1 MKKDTINDLFEGLQD
16 QFDIE
21 TPNTGHEKRFLAKLK
36 SQQHKV
42 VTLEKKQGFNWKPF
56 LAIAASVVLIIT
68 LFIGNQSQEDVYDL
82 ASVSP
87 EMEETQHFFTSTIEQ
102 ELIKLENVDS
112 PQARVLAA
120 DAVKRIELLERE
132 YESLKED
139 LKTSENDKRVIYA
152 MISNFQNRIDIL
164 QTVLLQIENIKNIEQ
179 KI

>member
-1 MKKDTINDLFEGLQD
+1 MKKDSINDLFEELQD

-21 TPNTGHEKRFLAKLK
+21 TPDNNHEKRFLAKLK
-36 SQQHKV
+36 SQDHTV
-42 VTLEKKQGFNWKPF
+42 VALDKKQGFNWKPF
-56 LAIAASVVLIIT
+56 LAIAASVVLIVT
-68 LFIGNQSQEDVYDL
+68 LFIGNNSNNEVYDL

-102 ELIKLENVDS
+102 ELNKLDKIDS
-112 PQARVLAA
+112 PQARVLAT
-120 DAVKRIELLERE
+120 DAIKRIEFLERE

-164 QTVLLQIENIKNIEQ
+164 QTVLLQIENVKNIQ
-179 KI
+179 QQI